1 MPTMD
6 DVARLAGVSVSTVS
20 HVLNGTRN
28 VNAATRER
36 VDAAIAEIGYRRNVV
51 ARSLAAGRTHTVGL
65 SIAALTN
72 PYFGSLVHA
81 VEQRLSE
88 AGYVLI
94 LGDSH
99 DEPRSERR
107 VTDSLLDRQVDGMI
121 LAPAAGSEFSTIPEI
136 VRSGTP
142 LVLIDRMLDVSCD
155 QVGPENDASAHE
167 LTTHLLDAGHRR
179 IAIVRGIEGISST
192 TERFDG
198 YARALA
204 DRGIELDPRLILDGR
219 SNVEVAE
226 SRVRELMSGPDRP
239 SAMVSM
245 NNSMTIGS
253 LKAVRGLGLS
263 IPADLAFVCYDDFEW
278 SDLFEPRLT
287 AAAQDVQTIGRT
299 AADLVLRRIEGHE
312 DAPRSIRVPTT
323 FTHRNSC
330 GCSAPRADVPAAPER

>member
-1 MPTMD
+1 MD
-6 DVARLAGVSVSTVS
+6 DVARIAGVSVSTVS

-28 VNAATRER
+28 VNPTTRQR
-36 VDAAIAEIGYRRNVV
+36 VDAAIVEIGYRRNVV
-51 ARSLAAGRTHTVGL
+51 ARSLAAGRTNTVGL

-99 DEPRSERR
+99 DEPLSERR

-121 LAPAAGSEFSTIPEI
+121 LAPAAGSESTTIPEI

-142 LVLIDRMLDVSCD
+142 LVLIDRMLDLPCD
-155 QVGPENDASAHE
+155 QVGPENDSSAYE
-167 LTTHLLDAGHRR
+167 LTAHLLDAGHRR
-179 IAIVRGIEGISST
+179 IAIVRGIDGISST

-204 DRGIELDPRLILDGR
+204 DRGIELDPGLILDGR

-226 SRVRELMSGPDRP
+226 ATVRELMSSPHRP
-239 SAMVSM
+239 TALVSM

-253 LKAVRGLGLS
+253 LKAVRALGLS
-263 IPADLAFVCYDDFEW
+263 IPHDLAFVCYDDFEW

-299 AADLVLRRIEGHE
+299 AADLLLNRIEGRDE
-312 DAPRSIRVPTT
+312 KPRSIRVPTT
-323 FTHRNSC
+323 FNHRNSC
-330 GCSAPRADVPAAPER
+330 GCAETSAGTPAAPDR

>member
-1 MPTMD
+1 MD

>member
-1 MPTMD
+1 MD

-28 VNAATRER
+28 VNPATRQR
-36 VDAAIAEIGYRRNVV
+36 VDAAILEIGYRRNVV

-81 VEQRLSE
+81 VEERLSE

-142 LVLIDRMLDVSCD
+142 LVLIDRMLDVPCD
-155 QVGPENDASAHE
+155 QVGPENDVSAYE

-198 YARALA
+198 YTRALA
-204 DRGIELDPRLILDGR
+204 DRGIELDPRLVLDGR
-219 SNVEVAE
+219 SSVEVAE
-226 SRVRELMSGPDRP
+226 SRVRGLMSGPDRP
-239 SAMVSM
+239 TALVSM

-263 IPADLAFVCYDDFEW
+263 IPVDLAFVCYDDFEW

-330 GCSAPRADVPAAPER
+330 GCSAPRADMPPAPER

>member
-1 MPTMD
+1 MD

-226 SRVRELMSGPDRP
+226 SLVRELMSGPDRP
-239 SAMVSM
+239 SALVSM

>member
-1 MPTMD
+1 MD

-28 VNAATRER
+28 VNPATRQR
-36 VDAAIAEIGYRRNVV
+36 VDAAILEIGYRRNVV

-81 VEQRLSE
+81 VERRLSE

-99 DEPRSERR
+99 DEPQPERR

-121 LAPAAGSEFSTIPEI
+121 LAPAAGSEVSTIPEI

-142 LVLIDRMLDVSCD
+142 LVLIDRMLDVPCD
-155 QVGPENDASAHE
+155 QVGPENDASAYE
-167 LTTHLLDAGHRR
+167 LTAHLLDSGHRR

-204 DRGIELDPRLILDGR
+204 DRGIELDPRLVLDGR
-219 SNVEVAE
+219 SSVEVAE
-226 SRVRELMSGPDRP
+226 SRVRELMSGTDRP
-239 SAMVSM
+239 SALVSM

-330 GCSAPRADVPAAPER
+330 GCTAADKPVAPRR

>member
-121 LAPAAGSEFSTIPEI
+121 LAPAAGSELSTIPEI

-239 SAMVSM
+239 SALVSM

>member
-1 MPTMD
+1 MD

-20 HVLNGTRN
+20 HVLNGTRK
-28 VNAATRER
+28 VNPSTRQR
-36 VDAAIAEIGYRRNVV
+36 VDAAIVEIGYRRNVV

-99 DEPRSERR
+99 DEPSSERR
-107 VTDSLLDRQVDGMI
+107 VVDSLLDRQVDGMI
-121 LAPAAGSEFSTIPEI
+121 LAPAAGSQESTIPEI
-136 VRSGTP
+136 MHSGTP
-142 LVLIDRMLDVSCD
+142 LVLIDRMLDLACD
-155 QVGPENDASAHE
+155 QVGPENDESAYR
-167 LTTHLLDAGHRR
+167 LTNHLLDAGHRR

-192 TERFDG
+192 TERFAG
-198 YARALA
+198 YSRAL
-204 DRGIELDPRLILDGR
+204 DERGIALDPDLVLDGR

-226 SRVRELMSGPDRP
+226 SRVRELMSNSDRP
-239 SAMVSM
+239 SALVSM

-253 LKAVRGLGLS
+253 LKALRGLGLS
-263 IPADLAFVCYDDFEW
+263 IPIDLAFVCYDDFEW
-278 SDLFEPRLT
+278 SALFEPRLT

-299 AADLVLRRIEGHE
+299 AVDLLLGRIEGRQ

-323 FTHRNSC
+323 FTHGNSC
-330 GCSAPRADVPAAPER
+330 GCTATSAD

>member
-28 VNAATRER
+28 VNPATRQR
-36 VDAAIAEIGYRRNVV
+36 VDAAILEIGYRRNVV

-81 VEQRLSE
+81 VEERLSE

-142 LVLIDRMLDVSCD
+142 LVLIDRMLDISCD

-198 YARALA
+198 YTRALA
-204 DRGIELDPRLILDGR
+204 DRGVELDPRLILDGR

-239 SAMVSM
+239 SALVSM

-330 GCSAPRADVPAAPER
+330 GCTATRADMPAAPER